1 MKKGLRV
8 NSLAPRT
15 FLIFSFP
22 FLYRENFYGLL
33 ARGGGGHSHRN
44 IMRVI
49 IGNFVKRTL
58 EVPEFCFE
66 DVAHKFLHLRGTN
79 NNKT

>member
-1 MKKGLRV
+1 MDFWPGV
-8 NSLAPRT
+8 
-15 FLIFSFP
+15 
-22 FLYRENFYGLL
+22 
-33 ARGGGGHSHRN
+33 GGGGHSHRN
-44 IMRVI
+44 MMRVI
-49 IGNFVKRTL
+49 IGNFEKRTL